1 MIATNHSIKQ
11 NYGMPALN
19 FHHLRYFHAIA
30 QAGSLTRAA
39 ERLNVS
45 PSALSVQVQQLEAQL
60 GQALFERRGRQLVL
74 TEAGRI
80 ALDRADA
87 IFAAGDELV
96 DALKGVRTP
105 QVSTLRVGA
114 LATLSR
120 NFQVAFLAPLHGR
133 DDVRLVL
140 RSGALRDLLAQLEA
154 HQIDVLLTNT
164 LPTREG
170 KSFWTA
176 HRLADQPIS
185 LVGPKPPRGRRM
197 TIEQI
202 LSTKGIVA
210 PTSENHIRGDF
221 DSLMQR
227 MGLAPTIIAEVDDM
241 AMIRVL
247 ARSGLGYA
255 VAPPIVVRDELDS
268 GLLCDHGSLPGLT
281 ESFFAIAPV
290 RRFPNP
296 LVEMLI
302 AAHAPLKADR
312 S

>member
-1 MIATNHSIKQ
+1 
-11 NYGMPALN
+11 MPGLN

-39 ERLNVS
+39 AQLNVS

-60 GQALFERRGRQLVL
+60 GQALFERSGRRLVL

-87 IFAAGDELV
+87 IFAAGEELV
-96 DALKGVRTP
+96 GALKGAGTP
-105 QVSTLRVGA
+105 RLSTLRVGA

-120 NFQVAFLAPLHGR
+120 NFQVAFLEPLRGR

-140 RSGALRDLLAQLEA
+140 RSGTLRELLAQLES
-154 HQIDVLLTNT
+154 HQLDVLLTNT
-164 LPTREG
+164 LPARDST
-170 KSFWTA
+170 SPWTA

-185 LVGPKPPRGRRM
+185 LIGPRVTRGRRRRM
-197 TIEQI
+197 ETVLAAE
-202 LSTKGIVA
+202 SIVV
-210 PTSENHIRGDF
+210 PTAENHIRSDF

-227 MGLAPTIIAEVDDM
+227 MGIAPRIIAEVDDM

-247 ARSGLGYA
+247 ARSGIGFA
-255 VAPPIVVRDELDS
+255 VAPPIVVRDELKAGELTDF
-268 GLLCDHGSLPGLT
+268 GSLPGLV

-296 LVEMLI
+296 LVERLI
-302 AAHAPLKADR
+302 AAHPPPR
-312 S
+312 GSQRVRRT